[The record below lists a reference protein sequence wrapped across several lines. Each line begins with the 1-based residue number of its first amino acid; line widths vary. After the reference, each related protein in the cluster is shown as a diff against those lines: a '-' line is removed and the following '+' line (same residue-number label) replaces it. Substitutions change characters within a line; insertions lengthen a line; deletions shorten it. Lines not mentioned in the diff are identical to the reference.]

1 MCKILEN
8 GLLENKK
15 FYTWIVIKCQILIDV
30 NFLLLIV
37 KYYYIGLNNVVAKNI
52 SNYLCYATV
61 YWKVIIFFL
70 KKHIAFSLES

>member
-30 NFLLLIV
+30 NFLLLVV
-37 KYYYIGLNNVVAKNI
+37 KYYYTGINNVIAKNI
-52 SNYLCYATV
+52 VA
-61 YWKVIIFFL
+61 
-70 KKHIAFSLES
+70 